1 MIVSLISSDIKAV
14 AATDLLVKKG
24 IESGKTS
31 LNAVEQSFAQIIS
44 RLETGESPF
53 FSQIDVVD
61 PAPQFPQL
69 PKGNAASDDKAA
81 ADESTP
87 ILAVMT
93 APFASTESALSPHIA
108 AVAAASDKVETA
120 DEGVLDADLSAS
132 MPINGDVTAAF
143 GVQPSSFWGVTQVT
157 QGPTEP
163 ADLAALDDHSL
174 VFQPFVTDGQSEAL
188 QQVDLSLGGMVLPF
202 AAYVADPSVGDGT
215 FATNDAADV
224 ELSDGVTLVL
234 GREPLFQDDTIIG
247 LFIEMPGTYNSD
259 GVKKLTRDGWKL
271 TGAQMVHDA
280 SYQLVE
286 MNAGLG
292 LVPLSF
298 PRVVAETGMDSLLT
312 RRLGVQS
319 EVVSQTLTLD
329 PKITSAISGAVTVF
343 PASVIG
349 PETQTGTMTLYV
361 AGQAVIAPQAGLQGQ
376 AAVPTAGTG
385 EELLPSTSQAQSIE
399 TTQQLTPSKPLA
411 EMRLVALKTDAQTEA
426 LVKAAADAPD
436 DVVPQQPAS
445 RVMTASQGDGASAF
459 FGTDRG
465 TSPNTGDKKQK
476 AGLAQKGILS
486 EAAPAKAATNTP
498 VSKGSLLEGG
508 IPARTLPQMTLSVQ
522 QQAVAVNADPLPTAM
537 TPMDVA
543 SGGAGSSPQGG
554 NGQTGSGVAGQ
565 GAASLQSSMEAALDV
580 RQQGWTKALVNRAI
594 SAAQSGGA
602 LTIKILPAHLGQITV
617 KLSEGK
623 RGTDLRIIADVPA
636 TASMLRDVQQQLSS
650 AFENAGLTLGEYSA
664 STGKDGGQGAGAQK
678 DGDTDQV
685 NAFDTAIEAVTSAQS
700 TSREDT
706 LSRLNI
712 LL

>member
-24 IESGKTS
+24 IESGKIS
-31 LNAVEQSFAQIIS
+31 LNAVEQSFAQILL
-44 RLETGESPF
+44 RFETGVSPL

-61 PAPQFPQL
+61 SVPQFPQL

-93 APFASTESALSPHIA
+93 APFASTETALSPDIA
-108 AVAAASDKVETA
+108 AVEAASEKVETA
-120 DEGVLDADLSAS
+120 DEDVLDADPSAS
-132 MPINGDVTAAF
+132 MPINSDVTAAF
-143 GVQPSSFWGVTQVT
+143 GAQPSSFWGVTLVT
-157 QGPTEP
+157 RGPTGP
-163 ADLAALDDHSL
+163 ADLAVLDDHSL

-188 QQVDLSLGGMVLPF
+188 QQVDLSLGGMVFPF

-234 GREPLFQDDTIIG
+234 GREPLFQDNTIIG
-247 LFIEMPGTYNSD
+247 PLIEMPGAYISD
-259 GVKKLTRDGWKL
+259 VVKKLTRDGWKV
-271 TGAQMVHDA
+271 TDAQMVHDA

-292 LVPLSF
+292 LDPLSF
-298 PRVVAETGMDSLLT
+298 PRVVTDTGMDSLLT

-329 PKITSAISGAVTVF
+329 PKITSAINGAVTVF

-349 PETQTGTMTLYV
+349 SETQAGFMTLYV
-361 AGQAVIAPQAGLQGQ
+361 EGQAVIAPQAVLQWQ
-376 AAVPTAGTG
+376 AAVPTAGSG
-385 EELLPSTSQAQSIE
+385 EELLPSTSKAQSVE

-411 EMRLVALKTDAQTEA
+411 EMRLVALKTEAQTGASVE
-426 LVKAAADAPD
+426 AAADAQGD
-436 DVVPQQPAS
+436 IVPQQPAS
-445 RVMTASQGDGASAF
+445 RVMTASQGDGASAL

-465 TSPNTGDKKQK
+465 PSPNPGDKKQK
-476 AGLAQKGILS
+476 AGLAQNGIFS

-498 VSKGSLLEGG
+498 VSKGFLLAGG
-508 IPARTLPQMTLSVQ
+508 VSARNLPQMTLSVQ

-543 SGGAGSSPQGG
+543 SGGAGSIPQGG
-554 NGQTGSGVAGQ
+554 SGQTGSGVAGQ

-650 AFENAGLTLGEYSA
+650 AFYNAGLTLGEYSA
-664 STGKDGGQGAGAQK
+664 STGKGGDQGAGAQK
-678 DGDTDQV
+678 DGDTDQL